1 MLLSLGVGY
10 YLLYGS
16 PTQRKRALVA
26 LGVIALLLMLGGISY
41 YLCLPDLEGMA
52 RDHRAILQDPNLTW
66 GEKREK
72 IREMDSRLTPAQAR
86 QVFQIEHKQRARELN
101 AEMHRFLQMSPE
113 EQAAYLKKRDRER
126 NQFRQQGGSLRG
138 EGPRGGGAGDVPH
151 VVRGP
156 GGGGPGGGGLPVMVG
171 FRSGGGGPESVDPG
185 RLQKNL
191 IDNLSPETRAAMSY
205 QRGLPR

>member
-26 LGVIALLLMLGGISY
+26 LEVIALLLMLGGISY

-52 RDHRAILQDPNLTW
+52 RDRRAILQDPNLTW
-66 GEKREK
+66 EEKREK

-113 EQAAYLKKRDRER
+113 EQAAYLKKRDQER

-138 EGPRGGGAGDVPH
+138 DGPRGGGAGDVPH

-156 GGGGPGGGGLPVMVG
+156 GGGGLPNMVG
-171 FRSGGGGPESVDPG
+171 FRSGGVGREPVDPG